1 MQWPLP
7 EGWDEKQI
15 EEAVFGKQRS
25 IEESSARAFADF
37 PAPPTAPA
45 APSTLGMFHPVLT

>member
-25 IEESSARAFADF
+25 DRRILPAFL
-37 PAPPTAPA
+37 
-45 APSTLGMFHPVLT
+45 S